1 MERPLNLVTRGV
13 TLAPQL
19 ERRIHRRIVKLER
32 FYPRLV
38 GCSVVVEGPGGRH
51 LNGGPYDVRLDLR
64 VPGADPILIN
74 RQSQEQLER
83 AIDEAFDVAT
93 RRLQDLLRL
102 QRSKVKHHEEP
113 QERARVVRLFPDE
126 GYGFLAT
133 ADGREVYF
141 HRNSVLG
148 AFEALAAGA
157 EVRFHEE
164 KGDEGPQASTVIVVR
179 NAKGE

>member
-13 TLAPQL
+13 HLGPRL
-19 ERRIHRRIVKLER
+19 EREIHRRAAKLER

-38 GCSVVVEGPGGRH
+38 GCSVAVEGPGGRH
-51 LNGGPYDVRLDLR
+51 LNGGPYEVRLDLR
-64 VPGADPILIN
+64 VPGAEPILVN
-74 RQSQEQLER
+74 RQSQEQLKR

-93 RRLQDLLRL
+93 RRLQDLLRV
-102 QRSKVKHHEEP
+102 QRAQVKRHEEP
-113 QERARVVRLFPDE
+113 QERASVSRLFPEE

-148 AFEALAAGA
+148 DFDALAAGI

-164 KGDEGPQASTVIVVR
+164 TGDEGPQASTVTVVR
-179 NAKGE
+179 GAKGE